1 MSPIDVILVFEDV
14 GNVKRDDD
22 THRLAES
29 LLVKVF
35 VRSTYDFPFFGWG
48 AAPFITT
55 ETKLC
60 QSLIPH
66 AQFVMLNKSVCLFV
80 SMTSTSDGGAFL
92 VKQFAFFT
100 RQLRSNI
107 SHTFFQRLAFVWRA
121 HIVVE
126 ITYGN

>member
-1 MSPIDVILVFEDV
+1 MRPIDVIHIFEDV
-14 GNVKRDDD
+14 GNVKWDD
-22 THRLAES
+22 TYSLAES

-66 AQFVMLNKSVCLFV
+66 AKFVILNKRVGLFV
-80 SMTSTSDGGAFL
+80 NMTSTSDGGAFL
-92 VKQFAFFT
+92 VKHVAFFT

-107 SHTFFQRLAFVWRA
+107 SHTFVNGSHLFGE
-121 HIVVE
+121 HIS
-126 ITYGN
+126 